1 MSQYKVSVI
10 MASYNGE
17 KYISDAI
24 QSLLDQTFQD
34 WELVVCDDCSTDN
47 TYQILKGYA
56 EKYPDKFQV
65 LHNEKNLR
73 LAASLNR
80 CIEYTRGEY
89 IARMDDDDVSLPERF
104 AKEVAYLDTHP
115 DVSFVSANIK
125 LFDEDGIWGIRK
137 CSVELNPRNIYRYH
151 PIVHPTVMIRK
162 KDLVEVGGYT
172 VSALTSRTED
182 YDLWCKLMHANKKAY
197 NLDEIVL
204 NYRENRTSMKKR
216 KFQFRVDACKLALHW
231 RKKLGLPVSENY
243 YAYKHILHG
252 LVPQVLIRYY
262 HKRKFGKNL

>member
-80 CIEYTRGEY
+80 CIEYARGEY
-89 IARMDDDDVSLPERF
+89 IARMDDDDISLPERLE
-104 AKEVAYLDTHP
+104 KEVKYLDEHP
-115 DVSFVSANIK
+115 YVSFVSANIQ

-137 CSVELNPRNIYRYH
+137 CSVELNI
-151 PIVHPTVMIRK
+151 
-162 KDLVEVGGYT
+162 
-172 VSALTSRTED
+172 
-182 YDLWCKLMHANKKAY
+182 
-197 NLDEIVL
+197 
-204 NYRENRTSMKKR
+204 
-216 KFQFRVDACKLALHW
+216 
-231 RKKLGLPVSENY
+231 
-243 YAYKHILHG
+243 ILSFI
-252 LVPQVLIRYY
+252 QQ
-262 HKRKFGKNL
+262 

>member
-34 WELVVCDDCSTDN
+34 WELVICDDCSTDS
-47 TYQILKGYA
+47 TYQILKRYA

-80 CIEYTRGEY
+80 CIKCTRGEY

-104 AKEVAYLDTHP
+104 AL
-115 DVSFVSANIK
+115 
-125 LFDEDGIWGIRK
+125 
-137 CSVELNPRNIYRYH
+137 
-151 PIVHPTVMIRK
+151 
-162 KDLVEVGGYT
+162 
-172 VSALTSRTED
+172 
-182 YDLWCKLMHANKKAY
+182 
-197 NLDEIVL
+197 
-204 NYRENRTSMKKR
+204 
-216 KFQFRVDACKLALHW
+216 
-231 RKKLGLPVSENY
+231 
-243 YAYKHILHG
+243 
-252 LVPQVLIRYY
+252 
-262 HKRKFGKNL
+262 